1 MTTENFSFD
10 TIAYLKDGNERQRQ
24 AYFTLTNNDI
34 LSKLERF
41 DPILVGT
48 IPINI
53 DIENSDLDIIC
64 CFADKDDFYQA
75 VCNHFRNEKNFKIA
89 EQPNL
94 DTLAIVASFN
104 IENFEIEI
112 FGQNIP
118 TKHQFGYRH
127 FVIEHQ
133 LLNQYGEKFRQ
144 RIVELKQ
151 QGYKTEPAFGL
162 ALGLTGNPYTELLKF
177 EDGQFAT
184 QFGQLPINLK

>member
-10 TIAYLKDGNERQRQ
+10 NIAYLKDGNERQRQ
-24 AYFTLTNNDI
+24 AYFTLKNHHI
-34 LSKLERF
+34 LFKLGLF

-64 CFADKDDFYQA
+64 CFDDKDDFYQS
-75 VCNHFRNEKNFKIA
+75 VYDNFRNEKNFKIA

-94 DTLAIVASFN
+94 DTLTIVASFN

-127 FVIEHQ
+127 LVVEHQ
-133 LLNQYGEKFRQ
+133 ILNQYGEVFRQ

-162 ALGLTGNPYTELLKF
+162 VLGLSGNPYTELLKF
-177 EDGQFAT
+177 ENGQFT
-184 QFGQLPINLK
+184 TWKDLKFNADI